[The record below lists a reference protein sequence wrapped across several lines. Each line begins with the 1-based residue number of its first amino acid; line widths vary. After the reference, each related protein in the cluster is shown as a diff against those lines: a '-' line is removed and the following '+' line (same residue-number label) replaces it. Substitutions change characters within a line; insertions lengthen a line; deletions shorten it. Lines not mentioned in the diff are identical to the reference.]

1 MNSATWM
8 TAAAPAGQSLGRKGE
23 RLLTELGGGAK
34 LADRLR
40 GVLRLEDGR
49 ARDEDRRAVLGERTR
64 VLELHAAV
72 DGDVHAAR
80 AKHRA
85 DLSDLRIDGG
95 DELLAAE
102 ARIHRH
108 HEDQVEIV
116 LHPLERGRGG
126 RRIQRR
132 ARLHGAATLAGEL
145 ADRGER
151 AVQVRARLD
160 V

>member
-80 AKHRA
+80 AEHRA

-132 ARLHGAATLAGEL
+132 RSE
-145 ADRGER
+145 ER
-151 AVQVRARLD
+151 RVGKECRSRWSPYH
-160 V
+160 

>member
-1 MNSATWM
+1 MNSASWTK
-8 TAAAPAGQSLGRKGE
+8 APRAPGWSLGRNGE
-23 RLLTELGGGAK
+23 RLLSGLGGSAE

-49 ARDEDRRAVLGERTR
+49 ARHEDRRSVLGERTR
-64 VLELHAAV
+64 VLDLHAAV
-72 DGDVHAAR
+72 DRDVHASR
-80 AKHRA
+80 AEHRA

-116 LHPLERGRGG
+116 LHP
-126 RRIQRR
+126 
-132 ARLHGAATLAGEL
+132 
-145 ADRGER
+145 
-151 AVQVRARLD
+151 
-160 V
+160 